1 MSKLLNSI
9 LSCLSLTLS
18 ISACASSTS
27 VNELFKNRLNLAG
40 TDVVVEGVLINQN
53 STFNLCDSS
62 AAENCVI
69 LEYKKDLKVELKS
82 NLGNRLLINGTFLDH
97 DYVEAESGLRFV
109 PSRLSISSVKL
120 VEN

>member
-1 MSKLLNSI
+1 MSKLLKSI

-18 ISACASSTS
+18 ISACTSSTS

-69 LEYKKDLKVELKS
+69 LEYKNDLKVELKS

-109 PSRLSISSVKL
+109 PSRLLISSVKL